1 MHPEMTLRLR
11 AASGGYAVAQ
21 WPRPQLQALDALA
34 ALLAGL
40 QQEALAAQDVVVRW
54 VLPT

>member
-1 MHPEMTLRLR
+1 MTLRLR